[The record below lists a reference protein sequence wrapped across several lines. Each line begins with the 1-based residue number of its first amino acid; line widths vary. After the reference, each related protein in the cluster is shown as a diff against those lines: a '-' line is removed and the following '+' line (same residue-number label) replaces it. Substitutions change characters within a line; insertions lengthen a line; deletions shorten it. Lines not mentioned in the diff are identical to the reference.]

1 MFVILLG
8 HHMLQVDVEIATPEI
23 IVSVYLLLFVPLAMA
38 WAYFVHYGCKENGRF
53 MDGLWIVY
61 GCFMAAWP
69 PKIEKSVLFNIL
81 IGSIGICISR
91 GHFSLWNRGAGE
103 FRRSGARRPCEP
115 TWKSQRLRDMQNNG
129 NSSVPSILGHQIW
142 KSTLPLTRI
151 LGQNHDGFSHTN
163 CMNVSIPVLALKF
176 GWFGCAQ
183 QLKETVAAQWSV
195 SPGILA
201 YLGKWSPKA
210 HFSLHQPGEA
220 LFDHGAIHTLCLHSG
235 SGFGEP
241 ILINTDCSTNGY
253 DCHPG
258 WLHVRCH
265 HVVDS
270 GLPCLYAHR
279 PDSRQRSPTALGE
292 VTQWGAESFKGAKWA
307 YIVSRCRAVANVHL
321 TFNMRCP
328 LKFES
333 GSVIHSE
340 ILPMRY
346 PLSCTT
352 QTKLLFGWTP
362 AALWFVA
369 YQLINHEVSMYCSL
383 SERSLGW
390 ELRLGWIGCWRLFVG
405 SVWVQTT

>member
-1 MFVILLG
+1 M
-8 HHMLQVDVEIATPEI
+8 
-23 IVSVYLLLFVPLAMA
+23 VSVCSAAQRDSSRAIV
-38 WAYFVHYGCKENGRF
+38 RF
-53 MDGLWIVY
+53 
-61 GCFMAAWP
+61 
-69 PKIEKSVLFNIL
+69 
-81 IGSIGICISR
+81 SR
-91 GHFSLWNRGAGE
+91 G
-103 FRRSGARRPCEP
+103 C
-115 TWKSQRLRDMQNNG
+115 
-129 NSSVPSILGHQIW
+129 V
-142 KSTLPLTRI
+142 
-151 LGQNHDGFSHTN
+151 
-163 CMNVSIPVLALKF
+163 
-176 GWFGCAQ
+176 
-183 QLKETVAAQWSV
+183 WSWH
-195 SPGILA
+195 ILA
-201 YLGKWSPKA
+201 NGVQKHPKA

-279 PDSRQRSPTALGE
+279 PDSQQRSPTAPGE
-292 VTQWGAESFKGAKWA
+292 VTQWGAKSFKGAKWA

-321 TFNMRCP
+321 TFNMWCP

-390 ELRLGWIGCWRLFVG
+390 ELNYRIGCWRLFVG
-405 SVWVQTT
+405 SVWVQTTYWIGGSMECSNHLLILGLVAANSVVLSLVKKEGFWILHSQ